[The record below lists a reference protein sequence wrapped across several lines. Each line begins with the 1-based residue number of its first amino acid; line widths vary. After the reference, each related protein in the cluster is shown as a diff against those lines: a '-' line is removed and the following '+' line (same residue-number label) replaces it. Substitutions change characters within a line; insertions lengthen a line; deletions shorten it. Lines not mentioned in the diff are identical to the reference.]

1 MINQIYQL
9 TKPKFINVKY
19 QEEAIDQENHILIRP
34 NYMAVC
40 HADQRYYQGKRDPK
54 ILNKKLPMAMIHES
68 CGTVISDPTGTYE
81 VGQKVVMI
89 PNQPPMQSDEEF
101 YENYMTG
108 THFLSSG
115 FDGFMR
121 EFVSLPKDRVVP
133 YDAIEDTVAA
143 ITEFVSVGMHAMNRL
158 LTLAHSKRDRIAVIG
173 DGSLAFV
180 VANII
185 NYTLPEAEIVV
196 IGRHWEKLEL
206 FSFAKE
212 CYITDNIPEDLAFD
226 HAFECC
232 GGDGTGPAINDLI
245 RYIRPQGTILMMG
258 VSEYKVNLNTRD
270 ALEKGLLLVGSS
282 RSGRIDFENAIQMM
296 EVKKFA
302 NRLKN
307 ILYLEEHVR
316 EIKDIHRV
324 FATDLNTA
332 FKTVFKWEV

>member
-121 EFVSLPKDRVVP
+121 EFVSLPKDRVVA

-158 LTLAHSKRDRIAVIG
+158 LTLAHSKRNRIAVIG

-185 NYTLPEAEIVV
+185 NYTCQKQRLWLLVV
-196 IGRHWEKLEL
+196 IGKNWNYSH
-206 FSFAKE
+206 
-212 CYITDNIPEDLAFD
+212 
-226 HAFECC
+226 
-232 GGDGTGPAINDLI
+232 
-245 RYIRPQGTILMMG
+245 
-258 VSEYKVNLNTRD
+258 
-270 ALEKGLLLVGSS
+270 LLK
-282 RSGRIDFENAIQMM
+282 NAISLIIFQKIWPLTMLLSVVVVM
-296 EVKKFA
+296 V
-302 NRLKN
+302 LDQLLM
-307 ILYLEEHVR
+307 I
-316 EIKDIHRV
+316 
-324 FATDLNTA
+324 
-332 FKTVFKWEV
+332 

>member
-1 MINQIYQL
+1 MIL
-9 TKPKFINVKY
+9 
-19 QEEAIDQENHILIRP
+19 
-34 NYMAVC
+34 
-40 HADQRYYQGKRDPK
+40 
-54 ILNKKLPMAMIHES
+54 
-68 CGTVISDPTGTYE
+68 
-81 VGQKVVMI
+81 
-89 PNQPPMQSDEEF
+89 NQPPMQSDEEF

-108 THFLSSG
+108 IHFLSSG
-115 FDGFMR
+115 FDDFMR
-121 EFVSLPKDRVVP
+121 EFVSLPKDRVVA

-180 VANII
+180 VADII

-307 ILYLEEHVR
+307 ILYLEEPVR